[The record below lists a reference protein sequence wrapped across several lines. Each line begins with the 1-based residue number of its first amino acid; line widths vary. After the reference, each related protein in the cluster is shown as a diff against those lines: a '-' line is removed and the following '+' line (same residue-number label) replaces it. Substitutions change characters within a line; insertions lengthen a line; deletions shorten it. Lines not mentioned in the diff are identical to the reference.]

1 MAVRFVNNFSAALAA
16 GVSSVDT
23 ELTFAAGVGDIFRTK
38 LGSPLGTDYLYLTVY
53 NSGGDVEYVKVTAT
67 ASDDFTVVRGQ
78 DNSTAR
84 AWLSG
89 DMVAC
94 RPNAGALRDAVSLPT
109 DLARSGVNLDITEL
123 RGLRSLPTDLA
134 RSGVNLDITELRGMT
149 VPLSEAQG
157 GTGSATGAI
166 PAGCVAHFAMNSAPA
181 GWLAADGSA
190 VSRTTYATLFA
201 AIGTLYGAGVNSTT
215 FNLPDL
221 RGYFV
226 RGAGANS
233 DGTVAGTFGAKQAAD
248 IGPHKHPHV
257 GGTFGETSAMSPRL
271 FSTTNIATTA
281 AIDDAYNAASTGT
294 ETRPRNIAMLACI
307 KT

>member
-94 RPNAGALRDAVSLPT
+94 RPNAGALQEAV
-109 DLARSGVNLDITEL
+109 
-123 RGLRSLPTDLA
+123 SLPTDLA

-201 AIGTLYGAGVNSTT
+201 AIGTLYGTLYNPTT

-257 GGTFGETSAMSPRL
+257 VGSASTGAMSFMLPRL
-271 FSTTNIATTA
+271 FSTTNNATTA